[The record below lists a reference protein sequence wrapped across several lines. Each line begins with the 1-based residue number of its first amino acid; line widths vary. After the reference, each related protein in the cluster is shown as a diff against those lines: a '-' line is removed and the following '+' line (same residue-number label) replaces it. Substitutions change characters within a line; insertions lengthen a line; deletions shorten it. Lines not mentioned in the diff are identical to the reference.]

1 MPKIFKSKSKFTIMN
16 YKKHCIE
23 LMKEIGILLGMLTL
37 VCFPFV
43 LYMFIAYLVQ
53 VLTL

>member
-1 MPKIFKSKSKFTIMN
+1 MN
-16 YKKHCIE
+16 YKKHCIG
-23 LMKEIGILLGMLTL
+23 LMKEIALLLGMLTL

-43 LYMFIAYLVQ
+43 LYVFIAYLVQ

>member
-23 LMKEIGILLGMLTL
+23 LVKEIALLLGMLTL
-37 VCFPFV
+37 VLFPFAF
-43 LYMFIAYLVQ
+43 YMFIAYLVQ